1 MNGEGQYLV
10 VRRAGG
16 DGERVALEPARPIT
30 LGRSRE
36 NAVVLTDASVSREHA
51 RVSYRDG
58 SWWVEWRAWLERRSG
73 EPVAPPP
80 CGAPGGGYPALAEAP
95 GTYVLEN

>member
-36 NAVVLTDASVSREHA
+36 AVVLTDASVSREHA
-51 RVSYRDG
+51 RVSYRT
-58 SWWVEWRAWLERRSG
+58 
-73 EPVAPPP
+73 
-80 CGAPGGGYPALAEAP
+80 APGGSRTWGART
-95 GTYVLEN
+95 GRR